1 MHLDEKIESTLA
13 RIKELELLIEAWKK
27 QIEEKKNESS

>member
-1 MHLDEKIESTLA
+1 MHLDEKIKSTKV

-27 QIEEKKNESS
+27 QIEEKKNASS

>member
-1 MHLDEKIESTLA
+1 MQLEEKIETTLV

-27 QIEEKKNESS
+27 QIEAKKNESS